1 MTREKMINKLT
12 TIRNKTKNSCIYIT
26 LCNYLNTLSSTTD
39 NEYKEVEDF
48 YIETLH
54 KFQKVVFKS

>member
-26 LCNYLNTLSSTTD
+26 LCNYINTLSSTTD

-54 KFQKVVFKS
+54 KR